1 MPALLEMADECDTLC
16 VLQRHAKGY
25 TKYAAALLQ
34 FCASQFEHVRT
45 HVENYQRMEMISF
58 RLLDVSEV
66 GIPRS
71 LELFPL
77 GMDSSRIS
85 FEHAEIALQNVQ
97 L

>member
-58 RLLDVSEV
+58 RL
-66 GIPRS
+66 
-71 LELFPL
+71 